1 MSRYTRRQ
9 EGGTGRDASTR
20 SDKASKEGLG
30 KPSRGSPS
38 RDTPRG
44 AALSLGTRC
53 RPSASPSTRVLAS
66 TRLLSPRSRTTPSKM
81 ASASRI
87 SVRHH
92 HWTVTA
98 ALPCSHATH
107 LACADITVSV
117 VQADCVL
124 VGGQPKSA
132 LAHVDSIGG
141 NFAGFVK
148 ALCDGLAPMGVA
160 AGNVTA
166 TFRSVGMKEF
176 AMNGSPLG

>member
-1 MSRYTRRQ
+1 MYPTRTDKAGE
-9 EGGTGRDASTR
+9 EGFTVIHLQRAVPGFPPLGTLARRTRSALRDA
-20 SDKASKEGLG
+20 
-30 KPSRGSPS
+30 
-38 RDTPRG
+38 
-44 AALSLGTRC
+44 RC

-66 TRLLSPRSRTTPSKM
+66 TRLLSPRSRTMPSKM

-107 LACADITVSV
+107 LVCADITVSV

-124 VGGQPKSA
+124 VGEQPKSA